1 MTTNTLR
8 RKNLTLRWLLVCLL
22 PAATIAFF
30 LLNPPASPLRHL
42 INGIVLVCEA
52 VFLLKWV
59 LFEAIGHHLK
69 QEHALKRQ
77 TLWLLLP
84 ISLLAAYCV
93 FYFVA

>member
-22 PAATIAFF
+22 PAATIVFF
-30 LLNPPASPLRHL
+30 LLNPPATPLRHL
-42 INGIVLVCEA
+42 INGIVLACEA

-59 LFEAIGHHLK
+59 QFEAIGHHLK